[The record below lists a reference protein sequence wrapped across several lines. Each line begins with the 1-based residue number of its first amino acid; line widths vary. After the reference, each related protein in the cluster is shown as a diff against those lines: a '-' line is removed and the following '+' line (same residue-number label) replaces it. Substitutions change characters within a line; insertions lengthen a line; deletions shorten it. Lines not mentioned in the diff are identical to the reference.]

1 MKFWKN
7 IRYKS
12 TATGGFLQGFSCQ
25 RADFRTMPFKNDTLY
40 RKNENSPVELISDDL
55 SWAKETN
62 LEVIFEGQKQV
73 KIGIP
78 VLCRFGKIPLMKD
91 NNFSPHNSEG
101 KQLHLAVGLY
111 EIWHPNYFWFLLNKW
126 AQLQQNWSGKV
137 GDNRHGCGSKWRWKK
152 WQKNVCFLAAEWA

>member
-1 MKFWKN
+1 MTSGAGLVHAQRMNHLGDNGWKVWQN
-7 IRYKS
+7 DDH
-12 TATGGFLQGFSCQ
+12 AMQPVQGFSCQ

-55 SWAKETN
+55 SWANETN

-78 VLCRFGKIPLMKD
+78 VLCRFGKILLMKD

-126 AQLQQNWSGKV
+126 AQLQLNW
-137 GDNRHGCGSKWRWKK
+137 CGR
-152 WQKNVCFLAAEWA
+152 